1 MAKGKVRG
9 WRIHLNHENYCAV
22 YNVRIVRSIYIYM
35 RYTDIF
41 KNKKIIL

>member
-1 MAKGKVRG
+1 MKT
-9 WRIHLNHENYCAV
+9 
-22 YNVRIVRSIYIYM
+22 IVEYIMYESYEVYIYM

>member
-9 WRIHLNHENYCAV
+9 WRIHLNHENYCGV
-22 YNVRIVRSIYIYM
+22 YNVRIVRSIYM